1 MKTLERISQHSFL
14 PALVRK
20 ESTVL
25 DLGGNRGAF
34 STGVARRYGWRT
46 VAVEPT
52 PALASYLR
60 GCGVEVLEVA
70 VTDQDGSTTF
80 TFDPSHELT
89 GSVLGTEV
97 VGAIMS
103 DERARDTITVPT
115 VSLATLLK
123 AHGPVD
129 LVKVDIEGAELDMLL
144 TADDDALLSVRQF
157 TVEFHDFWYSSL
169 AERTEAAKSRL
180 LSLGFWMLRSGPN
193 NKDVLFIHPDHRPG
207 PVAAF
212 YIGFWLRNL
221 NGLWR
226 MLRVFLTRLLSQRPP
241 PSTSTPAAT
250 HSAA

>member
-14 PALVRK
+14 PARVRK
-20 ESTVL
+20 DATVL

-34 STGVARRYGWRT
+34 STGIARRYGWRT

-52 PALASYLR
+52 PALASHLR
-60 GCGVEVLEVA
+60 ASGLEVLEAA

-80 TFDPSHELT
+80 TFDPNHELT

-144 TADDDALLSVRQF
+144 AADDDTLLSVRQF
-157 TVEFHDFWYSSL
+157 TVEFHDFWYPSL
-169 AERTEAAKSRL
+169 SARTEAAKSRL

-193 NKDVLFIHPDHRPG
+193 NKDVLFVHPDQRPG
-207 PVAAF
+207 PLEAL
-212 YIGFWLRNL
+212 YIGFWLRNM

-226 MLRVFLTRLLSQRPP
+226 LGRVLLTRLLGTPTSV
-241 PSTSTPAAT
+241 STAAAAQ
-250 HSAA
+250 SAV